1 MTLSAPRF
9 YCQIPLAAG
18 EEIALPEAAARHA
31 VRALRLQT
39 GEAITLFNGEGGE
52 YPGTIASIEK
62 DAVRVTL
69 AAHSHAERESGLDVT
84 LVQALAASD
93 KMDWIVQ
100 KAVELGVTR
109 VQPMLARHCVLRLE
123 GERAERRV
131 AHWQAVAI
139 AACEQSGRNRV
150 PRVLPLCS
158 LVEAIALSRAALK
171 IVLSPDEGVAL
182 NSIETAQRPVAF
194 CVGPEGGF
202 SAEEQ
207 DTMRRAQCRF
217 VNLGPRVLRTETAG
231 VAALAAMQT
240 LWGDWRIQP
249 FVPGL

>member
-1 MTLSAPRF
+1 MTMSAPRF

-18 EEIALPEAAARHA
+18 VEIALPEAAARHA
-31 VRALRLQT
+31 VRALRLQP
-39 GEAITLFNGEGGE
+39 GAAITLFNGEGGE
-52 YPGTIASIEK
+52 YQGIIASIDK

-69 AAHSHAERESGLDVT
+69 AAHSAVERESGLDVT

-109 VQPMLARHCVLRLE
+109 VQPVLARRCVLRLE
-123 GERAERRV
+123 GERAEKRV
-131 AHWQAVAI
+131 THWQAVAI

-158 LVEAIALSRAALK
+158 LVEAIAAAHAALK
-171 IVLSPDEGVAL
+171 VALSLDEGVAL
-182 NSIETAQRPVAF
+182 SSIEAAQRPVAF
-194 CVGPEGGF
+194 FVGPEGGF

-207 DTMRRAQCRF
+207 DAMRHAECRF
-217 VNLGPRVLRTETAG
+217 VSLGPRVLRTETAG
-231 VAALAAMQT
+231 VAALAAMQA
-240 LWGDWRIQP
+240 LWGDWRC
-249 FVPGL
+249 